1 MAAPLDPKL
10 ADLLIRLL
18 QLDGGNYD
26 TFHPYFSGDSEGEAE
41 LIGHDGERVPEGP
54 IKELDRLG
62 LIDMLPEP
70 GKRLGTF
77 TITTEGRSLGG
88 QLASAGDGAVDL
100 SWPAV
105 ESILRQIHNV
115 WKREGAPELG
125 IGGDAIQA
133 QIEPPMETAQ
143 LVVILQE
150 LTRDEWLDTR
160 SGWGPPLPMAV
171 RPSSRTIARF
181 EGWPTQDPRIAGE
194 QFVALLEERI
204 DAEPDAEKQSK
215 LRAAL
220 ATGGTALKDLSV
232 EVAAAIVA
240 RQVGGN

>member
-26 TFHPYFSGDSEGEAE
+26 TFHPYFSGGSEGEAE
-41 LIGHDGERVPEGP
+41 LIGHDDERVPEGP

-62 LIDMLPEP
+62 YIDMRPEP
-70 GKRLGTF
+70 GKRLGPF
-77 TITTEGRSLGG
+77 SITSEGRSLGG

-105 ESILRQIHNV
+105 EPVLRQIHNI
-115 WKREGAPELG
+115 WKREGAPQLG
-125 IGGDAIQA
+125 IPGATIMGE
-133 QIEPPMETAQ
+133 IEPPMESAQ
-143 LVVILQE
+143 FAAILQE
-150 LTRDEWLDTR
+150 LTRADWVEYRQGL
-160 SGWGPPLPMAV
+160 GPPLPQGV
-171 RPSSRTIARF
+171 RPTSRTLARF
-181 EGWPTQDPRIAGE
+181 EGWPTEDARIAGE

-240 RQVGGN
+240 RQVGGG